1 MKFRLVYDK
10 QIVPSR
16 DNIFNK
22 KLKRKSQEF
31 PAVINTENPV
41 TAGT

>member
-10 QIVPSR
+10 QIVPSL

-31 PAVINTENPV
+31 PAVINTETPV